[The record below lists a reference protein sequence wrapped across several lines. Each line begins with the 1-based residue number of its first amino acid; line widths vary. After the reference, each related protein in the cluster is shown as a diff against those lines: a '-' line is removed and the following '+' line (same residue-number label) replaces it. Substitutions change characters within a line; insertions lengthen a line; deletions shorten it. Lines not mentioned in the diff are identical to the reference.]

1 MNKILAMVRKELI
14 DAARD
19 KRSVMAGLY
28 YAIGTPLIMCGLFM
42 VLIGQLT
49 SPDDLKITITN
60 PDNAPDLVRF
70 LSNKGITQGNIKAA
84 NVKNSTAKA
93 LTENGADTQ
102 DLKAIEMIISTD
114 YAAQM
119 NQGKGAE
126 ITIVADNSDEK
137 LQNSI
142 RRLERQL
149 QAYST
154 EMGSLRLIARGI
166 DPRVMQP
173 LKVNIHDQATT
184 DSKGG
189 MILGIAIFTMIYSV
203 FISGM
208 NLAIDTSAGE
218 RERNSLA
225 LLLSHPLTTRQL
237 VLSKIIAV
245 SLFALLGLVLIL
257 LVSKIAYTFVPWQEL
272 GFSVN
277 ITSEFMALMLVVGIP
292 VALMAAC
299 LQLFVSFMAK
309 SFKEAQSYL
318 TIVLFVPLALS
329 MAASYNIAPDM
340 LQWLPVSGQQQ
351 ALMDFIKGKDLPML
365 QLLVST
371 LSTLA
376 IAVLLAFGM
385 ERSLKSEKVIFG
397 L

>member
-1 MNKILAMVRKELI
+1 MNKIMAMVRKELI

-60 PDNAPDLVRF
+60 PDKAPDLVRF
-70 LSNKGITQGNIKAA
+70 LSNKGISSGE
-84 NVKNSTAKA
+84 AKDN
-93 LTENGADTQ
+93 E
-102 DLKAIEMIISTD
+102 LKAIELIISPE

-142 RRLERQL
+142 RRLEKQL
-149 QAYST
+149 QSYST

-173 LKVNIHDQATT
+173 LKVSIHDQATT

-257 LVSKIAYTFVPWQEL
+257 LVSRIAYTYVPWQEL

-277 ITSEFMALMLVVGIP
+277 ITTEFMALMLVVGIP

-309 SFKEAQSYL
+309 TFKEAQSYL
-318 TIVLFVPLALS
+318 TMVLFVPLALS
-329 MAASYNIAPDM
+329 MAASYNIAPDI

-371 LSTLA
+371 LGTLA

>member
-1 MNKILAMVRKELI
+1 MNKIMAMVGKELI

-60 PDNAPDLVRF
+60 PDKAPDLVRF
-70 LSNKGITQGNIKAA
+70 LSNKGISSGE
-84 NVKNSTAKA
+84 VKDS
-93 LTENGADTQ
+93 E
-102 DLKAIEMIISTD
+102 LKAIELIISPD

-142 RRLERQL
+142 RRLEKQL
-149 QAYST
+149 QSYST

-173 LKVNIHDQATT
+173 LKVSVHDQATT

-257 LVSKIAYTFVPWQEL
+257 LVSRVAYTFVPWQEL

-277 ITSEFMALMLVVGIP
+277 ITTEFMALMLVVGIP

-309 SFKEAQSYL
+309 TFKEAQSYL
-318 TIVLFVPLALS
+318 TMVLFVPLALS

-371 LSTLA
+371 LGTLA

>member
-1 MNKILAMVRKELI
+1 MNKIIAMVRKELI

-60 PDNAPDLVRF
+60 PDKAPDLVRF
-70 LSNKGITQGNIKAA
+70 LSNKGISSGE
-84 NVKNSTAKA
+84 AKDN
-93 LTENGADTQ
+93 E
-102 DLKAIEMIISTD
+102 LKAIELIISPE

-142 RRLERQL
+142 RRLEKQL
-149 QAYST
+149 QSYST

-173 LKVNIHDQATT
+173 LKVSVHDQATT

-257 LVSKIAYTFVPWQEL
+257 LVSRIAYTFVPWQEL

-277 ITSEFMALMLVVGIP
+277 ITTEFMALMLVVGIP

-309 SFKEAQSYL
+309 TFKEAQSYL
-318 TIVLFVPLALS
+318 TMVLFVPLALS

-371 LSTLA
+371 LGTLA

>member
-1 MNKILAMVRKELI
+1 MNKIITMVRKELI

-70 LSNKGITQGNIKAA
+70 LSNKGISSGE
-84 NVKNSTAKA
+84 VKDS
-93 LTENGADTQ
+93 E
-102 DLKAIEMIISTD
+102 LKAIELIISTD
-114 YAAQM
+114 YAEQM
-119 NQGKGAE
+119 NQGKAAE
-126 ITIVADNSDEK
+126 ITIVADNSEEK

-142 RRLERQL
+142 RRLEKQL
-149 QAYST
+149 QAYSA

-166 DPRVMQP
+166 DPRVVQP
-173 LKVNIHDQATT
+173 LKVNVQDQATP

-245 SLFALLGLVLIL
+245 GLFALLGLVLIL

-277 ITSEFMALMLVVGIP
+277 ITSEFIALMLIVGIP

-309 SFKEAQSYL
+309 TFKEAQSYL

-371 LSTLA
+371 LGTLA
-376 IAVLLAFGM
+376 IAILLAFGM

>member
-1 MNKILAMVRKELI
+1 MNKIIAMVRKELI

-70 LSNKGITQGNIKAA
+70 LSNKGISDGD
-84 NVKNSTAKA
+84 AKDN
-93 LTENGADTQ
+93 E
-102 DLKAIEMIISTD
+102 LKAIELIISPE

-119 NQGKGAE
+119 DQGKSAE

-137 LQNSI
+137 LQPPI
-142 RRLERQL
+142 RKLEKQL
-149 QAYST
+149 QNYSA

-173 LKVNIHDQATT
+173 LKINIHDQATT

-189 MILGIAIFTMIYSV
+189 MILGIAVFTMIYSV

-257 LVSKIAYTFVPWQEL
+257 LVSKIAYAFVPWQEL

-277 ITSEFMALMLVVGIP
+277 ITTQFMALMLVVGTPI
-292 VALMAAC
+292 ALMAAC

-309 SFKEAQSYL
+309 TFKEAQSYL
-318 TIVLFVPLALS
+318 TMVLFIPLALS

-365 QLLVST
+365 QLFVST
-371 LSTLA
+371 LGTLA
-376 IAVLLAFGM
+376 IALLLTFGM
-385 ERSLKSEKVIFG
+385 EKSLKSEKVIFG

>member
-1 MNKILAMVRKELI
+1 MNKIIAMVRKELI

-70 LSNKGITQGNIKAA
+70 LSNKGITQGD
-84 NVKNSTAKA
+84 VGAK
-93 LTENGADTQ
+93 
-102 DLKAIEMIISTD
+102 DLKAIELIISTD
-114 YAAQM
+114 YAEQM
-119 NQGKGAE
+119 NQGKAAE
-126 ITIVADNSDEK
+126 ITIVADNSEEK

-142 RRLERQL
+142 RRLEKQL
-149 QAYST
+149 QAYSA

-166 DPRVMQP
+166 DPRVVQP
-173 LKVNIHDQATT
+173 LKVNMQDQATP

-245 SLFALLGLVLIL
+245 GLFALLGLVLIL

-277 ITSEFMALMLVVGIP
+277 ISSEFIALMLIVGIP

-309 SFKEAQSYL
+309 TFKEAQSYL

-371 LSTLA
+371 LGTLA
-376 IAVLLAFGM
+376 IAILLAFGM

>member
-1 MNKILAMVRKELI
+1 MNKLFAMVRKELI

-28 YAIGTPLIMCGLFM
+28 YAIGTPLIMCGMFM
-42 VLIGQLT
+42 VLIGQLS
-49 SPDDLKITITN
+49 SPDDLKITITH
-60 PDNAPDLVRF
+60 PEKAPDLVRF
-70 LSNKGITQGNIKAA
+70 LSNKGISSAEA
-84 NVKNSTAKA
+84 NDS
-93 LTENGADTQ
+93 ER
-102 DLKAIEMIISTD
+102 KAIELIISPE

-142 RRLERQL
+142 RRLENQL
-149 QAYST
+149 QAYSA
-154 EMGSLRLIARGI
+154 EIGSLRLIARGI

-173 LKVNIHDQATT
+173 LKVNVHDQATT

-245 SLFALLGLVLIL
+245 SLFAILGLVLIL
-257 LVSKIAYTFVPWQEL
+257 LVSKLAYSFVPWQEL
-272 GFSVN
+272 GFSVS
-277 ITSEFMALMLVVGIP
+277 IGAEFIALMLLVGTP
-292 VALMAAC
+292 VALMAAS

-309 SFKEAQSYL
+309 TFKEAQSYI
-318 TIVLFVPLALS
+318 TMVLFVPLALS
-329 MAASYNIAPDM
+329 MAASYNVAPDM

-351 ALMDFIKGKDLPML
+351 ALMDFIKGKDLPL
-365 QLLVST
+365 LSLLVST
-371 LSTLA
+371 LGTLA
-376 IAVLLAFGM
+376 IALLLALGM
-385 ERSLKSEKVIFG
+385 EKSLKSEKVIFG

>member
-1 MNKILAMVRKELI
+1 MNKIIAMVRKELI

-49 SPDDLKITITN
+49 SPDDLKITIKN
-60 PDNAPDLVRF
+60 PDKAPDLVRF
-70 LSNKGITQGNIKAA
+70 LSNKGITQGAA
-84 NVKNSTAKA
+84 DGSDAK
-93 LTENGADTQ
+93 
-102 DLKAIEMIISTD
+102 DLKAIELIISTD

-119 NQGKGAE
+119 NQGKSAE
-126 ITIVADNSDEK
+126 ITIVADNSEEK

-142 RRLERQL
+142 RRLEKQL
-149 QAYST
+149 QAYSA

-166 DPRVMQP
+166 DPRVVQP
-173 LKVNIHDQATT
+173 LKVNVQDKATT

-257 LVSKIAYTFVPWQEL
+257 LVSKIAYAFVPWQEL

-277 ITSEFMALMLVVGIP
+277 ITTEFMALMLVVGIP

-309 SFKEAQSYL
+309 TFKEAQSYL
-318 TIVLFVPLALS
+318 TMVLFVPLALS

-365 QLLVST
+365 QLLIST
-371 LSTLA
+371 LGTLA

>member
-1 MNKILAMVRKELI
+1 MNKIIAMVRKELI

-84 NVKNSTAKA
+84 NVKDSTAKA
-93 LTENGADTQ
+93 STENGVDTQ

-126 ITIVADNSDEK
+126 ITIIADNSDEK

>member
-1 MNKILAMVRKELI
+1 MNKIIAMVRKELI

-49 SPDDLKITITN
+49 SPDDLKISITN
-60 PDNAPDLVRF
+60 PDKAPDLVRF
-70 LSNKGITQGNIKAA
+70 LSNKGISQGD
-84 NVKNSTAKA
+84 VGAK
-93 LTENGADTQ
+93 DV
-102 DLKAIEMIISTD
+102 KAIELIISTD
-114 YAAQM
+114 YAEQM
-119 NQGKGAE
+119 NQGKAAE
-126 ITIVADNSDEK
+126 ITIVADNSEEK

-142 RRLERQL
+142 RRLEKQL
-149 QAYST
+149 QAYSA

-166 DPRVMQP
+166 DPRVVQP
-173 LKVNIHDQATT
+173 LKVNVQDQATP

-225 LLLSHPLTTRQL
+225 LLLSHPQTTRQL

-245 SLFALLGLVLIL
+245 GLFALLGLVLIL

-277 ITSEFMALMLVVGIP
+277 ITSEFIALMLIVGIP

-309 SFKEAQSYL
+309 TFKEAQSYL

-371 LSTLA
+371 LGTLA

>member
-1 MNKILAMVRKELI
+1 MNKIIAMVRKELI

-28 YAIGTPLIMCGLFM
+28 YAIGTPLIMCGLFF

-49 SPDDLKITITN
+49 SPDDLKITITH
-60 PDNAPDLVRF
+60 PDKAPDLVRF
-70 LSNKGITQGNIKAA
+70 LSNKGISSGE
-84 NVKNSTAKA
+84 AKD
-93 LTENGADTQ
+93 TE
-102 DLKAIEMIISTD
+102 LKAIELIISTE
-114 YAAQM
+114 YAEQM

-142 RRLERQL
+142 RRLEKQL
-149 QAYST
+149 QAYSA

-237 VLSKIIAV
+237 VLSKIISV

-257 LVSKIAYTFVPWQEL
+257 LVSKIAYAFVPWQEL

-277 ITSEFMALMLVVGIP
+277 ITSVFIALMLIVGIP

-309 SFKEAQSYL
+309 TFKEAQSYL

-371 LSTLA
+371 LGTLA

>member
-1 MNKILAMVRKELI
+1 MNKIIAMVRKELI

-49 SPDDLKITITN
+49 SPDDLKITIKN
-60 PDNAPDLVRF
+60 PDKAPDLVRF
-70 LSNKGITQGNIKAA
+70 LSNKGITQGAA
-84 NVKNSTAKA
+84 DGSDAK
-93 LTENGADTQ
+93 
-102 DLKAIEMIISTD
+102 DLKAIELIISTD

-119 NQGKGAE
+119 NQGKSAE
-126 ITIVADNSDEK
+126 ITIVADNSEEK

-142 RRLERQL
+142 RRLEKQL
-149 QAYST
+149 QAYSA

-166 DPRVMQP
+166 DPRVVQP
-173 LKVNIHDQATT
+173 LKVNVQDKATT

-257 LVSKIAYTFVPWQEL
+257 LVSKIAYAFVPWQEL

-277 ITSEFMALMLVVGIP
+277 ITTEFMLLMLVVGIP

-309 SFKEAQSYL
+309 TFKEAQSYL
-318 TIVLFVPLALS
+318 TMVLFLPLALS

-371 LSTLA
+371 LGTLA

>member
-1 MNKILAMVRKELI
+1 MNKIIAMVRKELI

-49 SPDDLKITITN
+49 SPDDLKITIKN
-60 PDNAPDLVRF
+60 PDKAPDLVRF
-70 LSNKGITQGNIKAA
+70 LSNKGITQGAA
-84 NVKNSTAKA
+84 DGSDAK
-93 LTENGADTQ
+93 
-102 DLKAIEMIISTD
+102 DLKAIELIISTD

-119 NQGKGAE
+119 NQGKSAE
-126 ITIVADNSDEK
+126 ITIVADNSEEK

-142 RRLERQL
+142 RRLEKQL
-149 QAYST
+149 QAYSA

-166 DPRVMQP
+166 DPRVVQP
-173 LKVNIHDQATT
+173 LKVNVQDKATT

-257 LVSKIAYTFVPWQEL
+257 LVSKIAYAFVPWQEL

-277 ITSEFMALMLVVGIP
+277 ITTEFMALMLVVGIP

-309 SFKEAQSYL
+309 TFKEAQSYL
-318 TIVLFVPLALS
+318 TMVLFVPLALS

-371 LSTLA
+371 LGTLA

>member
-1 MNKILAMVRKELI
+1 MNKIIAMVRKELI

-49 SPDDLKITITN
+49 SPDDLKINITN
-60 PDNAPDLVRF
+60 PDKAPDLVRF
-70 LSNKGITQGNIKAA
+70 LSNKGITQGEAG
-84 NVKNSTAKA
+84 AK
-93 LTENGADTQ
+93 
-102 DLKAIEMIISTD
+102 DLKAIELIISPD
-114 YAAQM
+114 YAKQM

-126 ITIVADNSDEK
+126 ITIVADNSEEK

-142 RRLERQL
+142 RRLEKQL
-149 QAYST
+149 QAYSA

-166 DPRVMQP
+166 DPRVVQP
-173 LKVNIHDQATT
+173 LKVNVHDQATT

-245 SLFALLGLVLIL
+245 GLFALLGLVLIL
-257 LVSKIAYTFVPWQEL
+257 LVSKVAYTFVPWQEL
-272 GFSVN
+272 GFSVS
-277 ITSEFMALMLVVGIP
+277 ITNEFMALMLLVGIP

-309 SFKEAQSYL
+309 TFKEAQSYL
-318 TIVLFVPLALS
+318 TMVLFVPLALS
-329 MAASYNIAPDM
+329 MAASYNIAPDI

-351 ALMDFIKGKDLPML
+351 ALMDFIKGKDMSML

-371 LSTLA
+371 LGTLA
-376 IAVLLAFGM
+376 IALVLAFGM
-385 ERSLKSEKVIFG
+385 EKSLKSEKVVFG

>member
-1 MNKILAMVRKELI
+1 MNKIMAMVRKELI

-60 PDNAPDLVRF
+60 PDKAPDLVRF
-70 LSNKGITQGNIKAA
+70 LSNKGISSGE
-84 NVKNSTAKA
+84 VKDS
-93 LTENGADTQ
+93 E
-102 DLKAIEMIISTD
+102 LKAIELIISPE

-142 RRLERQL
+142 RRLEKQL
-149 QAYST
+149 QSYST

-173 LKVNIHDQATT
+173 LKVSVHDQATT

-257 LVSKIAYTFVPWQEL
+257 LVSKVAYTFVPWQEL

-277 ITSEFMALMLVVGIP
+277 ITTEFMALMLVVGIP

-309 SFKEAQSYL
+309 TFKEAQSYL
-318 TIVLFVPLALS
+318 TMVLFVPLALS

-371 LSTLA
+371 LGTLA

>member
-1 MNKILAMVRKELI
+1 MNKIIAMVRKELI

-49 SPDDLKITITN
+49 SPDDLKITITH
-60 PDNAPDLVRF
+60 PDKAPDLVRF
-70 LSNKGITQGNIKAA
+70 LSNKGISNGE
-84 NVKNSTAKA
+84 AK
-93 LTENGADTQ
+93 DT
-102 DLKAIEMIISTD
+102 DLKAIELIISTD
-114 YAAQM
+114 YAEQM

-142 RRLERQL
+142 RRLEKQL
-149 QAYST
+149 QAYSA

-277 ITSEFMALMLVVGIP
+277 ITSEFIALMLIVGIP

-309 SFKEAQSYL
+309 TFKEAQSYL

-371 LSTLA
+371 LGTLA

>member
-1 MNKILAMVRKELI
+1 MNKIIAMVRKELI

-84 NVKNSTAKA
+84 NVKDSTAKA
-93 LTENGADTQ
+93 STENGADTQ

>member
-1 MNKILAMVRKELI
+1 MNKIIAMVRKELI

-60 PDNAPDLVRF
+60 PDKAPDLVRF
-70 LSNKGITQGNIKAA
+70 LSNKGISSGE
-84 NVKNSTAKA
+84 V
-93 LTENGADTQ
+93 Q
-102 DLKAIEMIISTD
+102 DSELKAIELIINTD

-126 ITIVADNSDEK
+126 ITIVADNSNEK

-142 RRLERQL
+142 RRLEKQL

-173 LKVNIHDQATT
+173 LKVSVHDQATS

-277 ITSEFMALMLVVGIP
+277 ITTEFMALMLVVGIP

-309 SFKEAQSYL
+309 TFKEAQSYL
-318 TIVLFVPLALS
+318 TMVLFVPLALS

-371 LSTLA
+371 LGTLA